1 MNLHI
6 IDDIHR
12 DIYIYIYIYIYK
24 LAYRTLK
31 INKKMLVLH
40 RINPDIK
47 IKLKMKKGRR
57 KI

>member
-12 DIYIYIYIYIYK
+12 DIYIYIYIYK